1 MPPYPPHWAPPHA
14 RCRPFGARFQYGCFS
29 APQSCARVFVGHLF
43 ALGARFRR
51 RASRRITPP
60 AAVSGS
66 RPPAILAPS
75 GVARWS
81 NTSVRSSWGRGVARL
96 YVHARRGVLAQPP
109 FSWPPNGRALVAA
122 TWHGHPRPCACGVAH
137 ALDKGSGR
145 PLASGM
151 GRSARHTAVLGLP
164 APPSGPHFRLTNT
177 RRCRAISGPVWHV
190 ATPCCSRHTWATR
203 RGAGGGLGCI

>member
-1 MPPYPPHWAPPHA
+1 MSVPNGF
-14 RCRPFGARFQYGCFS
+14 PFNPRSRDTDSVDGPLQPCVEPSLIRVASGFVRLPVRF
-29 APQSCARVFVGHLF
+29 L
-43 ALGARFRR
+43 
-51 RASRRITPP
+51 
-60 AAVSGS
+60 
-66 RPPAILAPS
+66 

-81 NTSVRSSWGRGVARL
+81 STSLWSSWARGLAQL
-96 YVHARRGVLAQPP
+96 HVHAHRHVPAQPP

-177 RRCRAISGPVWHV
+177 RRCRAISDPVRHV
-190 ATPCCSRHTWATR
+190 AAPCCSRHTGTAR
-203 RGAGGGLGCI
+203 RGAGGDLGFI

>member
-1 MPPYPPHWAPPHA
+1 M
-14 RCRPFGARFQYGCFS
+14 GASQHHNPVLGCLSVIYLLS
-29 APQSCARVFVGHLF
+29 APGSAVGPLV
-43 ALGARFRR
+43 ASLPLPLR
-51 RASRRITPP
+51 RALALWPCRRPRALREGLTRQC
-60 AAVSGS
+60 A
-66 RPPAILAPS
+66 
-75 GVARWS
+75 W
-81 NTSVRSSWGRGVARL
+81 SSWARGVARL
-96 YVHARRGVLAQPP
+96 HVHARRDVLAQPP

-190 ATPCCSRHTWATR
+190 ATPCCSKHTGATR
-203 RGAGGGLGCI
+203 RGAGGGLGLSLIHI